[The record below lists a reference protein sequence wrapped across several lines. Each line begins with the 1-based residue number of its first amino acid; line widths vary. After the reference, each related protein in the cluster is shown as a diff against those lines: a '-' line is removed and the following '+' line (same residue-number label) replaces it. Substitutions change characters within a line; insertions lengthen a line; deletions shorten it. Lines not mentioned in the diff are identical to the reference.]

1 MITEIE
7 AERLRKMS
15 ESCCV
20 DSVLYPDQ
28 ILDFQ
33 KPYFSY
39 SFGWID

>member
-1 MITEIE
+1 MATELRGGLWFTE
-7 AERLRKMS
+7 RAAEHHRKMF

-33 KPYFSY
+33 KP
-39 SFGWID
+39 